1 MKNILEV
8 KGLNSIISTSRNNV
22 FVLNDITFSIPKGK
36 IIGIIG
42 ESGSGKTQLMYAITA
57 SQYHSPGVTS
67 GEVTYYLPDP
77 VSIYPDSVDFTNHY
91 SIYKTFDGKYK
102 KRNFQRFNKIIESAV
117 KGMRGEIFSII
128 PQDCG
133 SYLNPYW
140 NIETLFKKVF
150 ERLNISRKDGDLSF
164 NEFLIRNINRF
175 DLDPDTVRYK
185 YPHELS
191 GGEQQRVINAFVM
204 SHNPKILFADESTTG
219 LDVSRQ
225 KKVIAEINKMIS
237 NQRDDT
243 SIVLISHD
251 IAFLDHLADI
261 YLVMY
266 SGHLVESIYNKKRL
280 RDIDSLHPYTKD
292 LIAALSQSN
301 DSKDKE
307 KKRIISEPIDQNN
320 KPEGCPYIM
329 NCYLFKNGDTV
340 LKNKCSSAI
349 PPLISYDTKEE
360 AESVDSDWS
369 RCWGQGSEDLG

>member
-1 MKNILEV
+1 MKNIVEV

-42 ESGSGKTQLMYAITA
+42 ESGSGKTQLMFAITA

-67 GEVTYYLPDP
+67 GEVTYYLPSP
-77 VSIYPDSVDFTNHY
+77 VNIYPDSVDFTNHY

-102 KRNFQRFNKIIESAV
+102 KRNSQRFNKIVNSGV
-117 KGMRGEIFSII
+117 KAMRGEVFSII

-150 ERLNISRKDGDLSF
+150 DRLMISRKNGDLGF
-164 NEFLIRNINRF
+164 NEFLIRNIKKF
-175 DLDPDTVRYK
+175 DLDPDSVRYK

-225 KKVIAEINKMIS
+225 KKVIAEFNKMIS
-237 NQRDDT
+237 NQRGDT
-243 SIVLISHD
+243 AIVLISHD
-251 IAFLDHLADI
+251 IAFLDHLVDI
-261 YLVMY
+261 YFVMY
-266 SGHLVESIYNKKRL
+266 GGHLVESIYNKKRL
-280 RDIDSLHPYTKD
+280 LDRESLHPYTKD
-292 LIAALSQSN
+292 LIAALSLSN
-301 DSKDKE
+301 DSKDK
-307 KKRIISEPIDQNN
+307 KNNRIISEPIDHKK
-320 KPEGCPYIM
+320 KPEGCPYRM
-329 NCYLFKNGDTV
+329 NCYLYKNGDTG
-340 LKNKCSSAI
+340 LRDKCSTAF
-349 PPLISYDTKEE
+349 PPLISYATKEE
-360 AESVDSDWS
+360 AESVDSDWL
-369 RCWGQGSEDLG
+369 RCWGHGPGDLG